1 MDRNITL
8 PGMGG
13 TLGLP
18 FRYLV
23 RLAGLLPTVLDRVQG
38 VRQLFRCLWPA

>member
-1 MDRNITL
+1 MDRNILL
-8 PGMGG
+8 PGMGW
-13 TLGLP
+13 TLGLL